1 MGRSEKGME
10 YKVKK
15 TATNG
20 VFYVEVSLDETHV
33 CCQWFQNERDA
44 DKAEDLLKR
53 VFKHMKSQ

>member
-1 MGRSEKGME
+1 ME